1 MGKSEQIIKLLKK
14 LGMIRLRPRK
24 TCVRESSYREVKT
37 QGFRDETNLC
47 GCRGALSLKG
57 FFFHS
62 DSPPWQKNTPVT
74 QRPTSAAS
82 DGAPLLPSGFY
93 TRSSV
98 LLFLPMYIL
107 NTRLNKLNVAIT
119 DCLCFRQPEGVHS
132 SRCPTFCQDV

>member
-1 MGKSEQIIKLLKK
+1 MGKSEEIIKLLKK
-14 LGMIRLRPRK
+14 LGMIQLRPRK

-57 FFFHS
+57 FFS
-62 DSPPWQKNTPVT
+62 TQIPPRGKKNTPVT

-98 LLFLPMYIL
+98 LLFLLMY
-107 NTRLNKLNVAIT
+107 A
-119 DCLCFRQPEGVHS
+119 
-132 SRCPTFCQDV
+132 